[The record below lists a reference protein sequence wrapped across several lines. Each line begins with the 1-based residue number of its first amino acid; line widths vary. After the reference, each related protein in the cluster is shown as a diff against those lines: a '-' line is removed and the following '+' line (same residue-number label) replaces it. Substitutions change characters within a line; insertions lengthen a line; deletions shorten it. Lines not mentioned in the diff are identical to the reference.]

1 MPIFSTNQ
9 PGIRARLLP
18 RFPAQVLAGTGIAI
32 TKSGGTYIFSTAIS
46 GMPLSSLSPIL
57 GGTVVGRSG
66 EAGLGPP
73 TTLTATGGLLATSGF
88 LQMSPNQRTRAI
100 NAVFNPATSGGSQDY
115 SSSVAC
121 TIKRVTLLSD
131 VAGNA
136 RVDIWKTSFAG
147 YPPSGANSIIG
158 AGGTVPFLGS
168 PGPASLKYQDSVL
181 TAWNTAI
188 AAGDTFRIVLG
199 SVSGIA
205 RLTAILDV
213 EIV

>member
-57 GGTVVGRSG
+57 GGTVVGRSS
-66 EAGLGPP
+66 ESGLGPP
-73 TTLTATGGLLATSGF
+73 TTLTVTGGLLATSGF
-88 LQMSPNQRTRAI
+88 LQMSPNQKTRAM
-100 NAVFNPATSGGSQDY
+100 NAVFNPAASGGSQDY
-115 SSSVAC
+115 ASSVAC
-121 TIKRVTLLSD
+121 TIKRVTLLAD
-131 VAGNA
+131 VSGNA
-136 RVDIWKTSFAG
+136 QLDIWKTNFAG
-147 YPPSGANSIIG
+147 YPPTGGNSIIG
-158 AGGTVPFLGS
+158 ASGTKPFLS
-168 PGPASLKYQDSVL
+168 STLKYQDSVL
-181 TAWNTAI
+181 TDWNKNI

-205 RLTAILDV
+205 RLTAILEV
-213 EIV
+213 EIA